1 MENEKENFKV
11 GLMTCFVSR
20 NFLQR
25 WWQLISEEWSC
36 CISVILLTRVFDFE
50 ASLQTLCDFLCW
62 SDISR

>member
-1 MENEKENFKV
+1 MENEKQNFKV

-36 CISVILLTRVFDFE
+36 CISVILL
-50 ASLQTLCDFLCW
+50 
-62 SDISR
+62 